1 MWSVYTMEYN
11 LAIKMNEV
19 LIYSTTEMNLE
30 NIMSSERNQ
39 TPKVTYYMLLF
50 I

>member
-1 MWSVYTMEYN
+1 MEYD

-30 NIMSSERNQ
+30 NIMSSEKKQ
-39 TPKVTYYMLLF
+39 TSKVTYYMLLF